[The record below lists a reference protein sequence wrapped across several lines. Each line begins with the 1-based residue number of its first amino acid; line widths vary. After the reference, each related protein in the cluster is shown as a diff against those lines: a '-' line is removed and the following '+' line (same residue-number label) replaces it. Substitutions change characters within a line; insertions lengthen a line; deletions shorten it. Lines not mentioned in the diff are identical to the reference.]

1 MMKLEG
7 GSAFG
12 ELSSALANSSKSVD
26 YVVPVT
32 DNGGSSGE
40 IRRVFGGSAVG
51 DIRSRLMHVAPIEK
65 SCYHLRN
72 MLQTRLDPYNES
84 KAMFQMKEFCS
95 AHADDWKS
103 MTENERI
110 ILVLLSIFIKM
121 ATAYDSTNSSDVWFQ
136 FRSSNFG
143 NLVLHSLKFV
153 LGGLEEAIRWF
164 SFALLV
170 PETTRVFPCTLDLEQ
185 TGIELG
191 AELEDG
197 QIILGQD
204 EISHPPVEEGGVLS
218 VDKNLFG
225 GSDRAPPSKICK
237 MFYSLS
243 TTGERIKPSANLNI
257 LPVLET
263 AELIL
268 YGPGSLF
275 TSVMPSLILPG
286 MGEAVASSKA
296 QKLLL
301 LNGNS
306 DRESGNMTALEY
318 LSPVTAPT
326 DLTFRRFAQAIA
338 SGFNRYGECE
348 HDLSAY
354 LNYV

>member
-1 MMKLEG
+1 MKLEG

-12 ELSSALANSSKSVD
+12 ELSSALANSSKRVD

-40 IRRVFGGSAVG
+40 IRRAFGGSAVG
-51 DIRSRLMHVAPIEK
+51 DIRSRLMHVAPVEK

-110 ILVLLSIFIKM
+110 TLVLLSIFIKM

-136 FRSSNFG
+136 FRNSNFG
-143 NLVLHSLKFV
+143 NLVLHCLKFV
-153 LGGLEEAIRWF
+153 LSGLEEAIRWF
-164 SFALLV
+164 SYALLV

-185 TGIELG
+185 SSDEQTTFLTELTNGNFRGYWPAGIELG
-191 AELEDG
+191 AELENG

-204 EISHPPVEEGGVLS
+204 EISHPPVEEGGSLPPLRWKRLRRVLS
-218 VDKNLFG
+218 VDKNLSG

-243 TTGERIKPSANLNI
+243 TTGERITPSANLNI

-263 AELIL
+263 AEVL
-268 YGPGSLF
+268 YQHGVSGCCGDTWL
-275 TSVMPSLILPG
+275 
-286 MGEAVASSKA
+286 SS
-296 QKLLL
+296 
-301 LNGNS
+301 
-306 DRESGNMTALEY
+306 
-318 LSPVTAPT
+318 
-326 DLTFRRFAQAIA
+326 
-338 SGFNRYGECE
+338 
-348 HDLSAY
+348 
-354 LNYV
+354 